1 MKQNKIK
8 KIVFDTCNNYEL
20 QYSFNGEQ
28 QLKTIL
34 KSYNIKDVE
43 LFQYYREYITY
54 CVNNDLI

>member
-1 MKQNKIK
+1 MEQNKIK

-34 KSYNIKDVE
+34 KGHNIKDVE
-43 LFQYYREYITY
+43 LFQYYREYITH

>member
-1 MKQNKIK
+1 MDQNKIK
-8 KIVFDTCNNYEL
+8 NIVFDTCRNYEL

-34 KSYNIKDVE
+34 KGYNIKDVE
-43 LFQYYREYITY
+43 LFQYFREYITY